1 MNLPNKL
8 TLARIIAVPFFIAAF
23 ILGYYPAALILF
35 CAASVTDYFDGKIA
49 RERNLVTNF
58 GKIMD
63 PLADKILVYSALCLF
78 IEADIIRA
86 WMLILIL
93 AREFIVAGMR
103 TVAASEGRVLA
114 AGMSGKIKTV
124 LQMFAVIVFL
134 LALCLTN
141 VRATV
146 MLAGNILFYA
156 SLVMTVYSGCEYVWK
171 NRDIFSM

>member
-8 TLARIIAVPFFIAAF
+8 TIARMIAVPFFIAAF
-23 ILGYYPAALILF
+23 MLGMYPAALVIF
-35 CAASVTDYFDGKIA
+35 CAASITDYFDGKIA
-49 RERNLVTNF
+49 RSQNLVTNF

-78 IEADIIRA
+78 IETDAIEA
-86 WMLILIL
+86 WMLIIIL

-124 LQMFAVIVFL
+124 LQMIAVI
-134 LALCLTN
+134 
-141 VRATV
+141 V
-146 MLAGNILFYA
+146 MLAGHWLSDYPAIMTAGYYIFIA
-156 SLVMTVYSGCEYVWK
+156 SLIMTVYSGCEYVIQNK
-171 NRDIFSM
+171 DVFSM

>member
-8 TLARIIAVPFFIAAF
+8 TMARMIAVPFFIAAF
-23 ILGYYPAALILF
+23 MFNAY
-35 CAASVTDYFDGKIA
+35 AASLVLFLAASITDFLDGKIA
-49 RERNLVTNF
+49 RERGLVTNF

-78 IEADIIRA
+78 IEADIIDA

-124 LQMFAVIVFL
+124 LQMTAVCLLLLGLSVQSVPVIMTVGRIVFL
-134 LALCLTN
+134 L
-141 VRATV
+141 
-146 MLAGNILFYA
+146 
-156 SLVMTVYSGCEYVWK
+156 SLIMTVYSGCEYVYQ
-171 NRDIFSM
+171 NRDVFSM